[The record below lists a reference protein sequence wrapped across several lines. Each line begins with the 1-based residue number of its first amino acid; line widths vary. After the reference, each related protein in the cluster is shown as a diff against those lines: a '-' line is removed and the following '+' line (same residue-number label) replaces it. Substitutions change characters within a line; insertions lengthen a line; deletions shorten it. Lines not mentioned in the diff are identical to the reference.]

1 MEHYSG
7 QTEISWPATQR
18 REGEVEH
25 YSGQTEIRGQLH
37 RGVRAKWNT
46 TPVKL
51 RSDQLHRGVRAKW
64 NTTPV
69 KLSQGPATQRCE
81 GEVEHYSGQTEIRG
95 QLPRGVWR
103 VKWSRFHTT
112 PVKLRSGASYTEV

>member
-1 MEHYSG
+1 M
-7 QTEISWPATQR
+7 
-18 REGEVEH
+18 EH

-51 RSDQLHRGVRAKW
+51 RSGASYTEVRGLHRG
-64 NTTPV
+64 
-69 KLSQGPATQRCE
+69 E

-95 QLPRGVWR
+95 QLHRGTR
-103 VKWSRFHTT
+103 AKWNTT
-112 PVKLRSGASYTEV
+112 PVKLRSEVSYTEA